1 MAVVASML
9 LGMAAAAGTSPPPML
24 SVTGVEGAAGGPV
37 IVHVALLNP
46 GREPRI
52 VEAHLPGTL
61 HSGGRDVP
69 VDLVR
74 RGEATEVPGGGY
86 AIVDYALTPPDG
98 AGGQAVLSLGSGPDG
113 YAFALG
119 TAAAPMPSSSAPVAV
134 AQASSPESP
143 PSPSSAAERRQR
155 EPATR
160 DTPFLGN
167 VFAYEPTYGAFG
179 HGTNTDG
186 KIQISFAYQLF
197 GDARAPQGKW
207 WEGFRF
213 GYTQKMF
220 WDVEADSQPFRD
232 VNYHPEIFYLWQGPV
247 RSNGV
252 SFSAQAG
259 ADHESNGRDGA
270 ASRAIQTLYIE
281 PRVSLPIGGDYHLDI
296 GPRLMHYAFGRDNN
310 PDLPRYRGH
319 QQLALA
325 IGSPNG
331 FKLST
336 TSRLNFGSGK
346 GSVDALLSYPVTR
359 IWHDLPVYVVVQG
372 FTGYGEDML
381 DYDRKVSRIR
391 IGIGL
396 TR

>member
-1 MAVVASML
+1 MAVGVAMML
-9 LGMAAAAGTSPPPML
+9 GVAAASAQPSPTL
-24 SVTGVEGAAGGPV
+24 SVTGVEARQAGV
-37 IVHVALLNP
+37 VVHVVLLNP
-46 GREPRI
+46 GKGTVMAQAQVP
-52 VEAHLPGTL
+52 ATL

-74 RGEATEVPGGGY
+74 QGEAIPVPAGGY
-86 AIVDYALTPPDG
+86 ALVDYALAPPEG
-98 AGGQAVLSLGSGPDG
+98 ARGAAILSLGSGADG
-113 YAFALG
+113 YAFALD
-119 TAAAPMPSSSAPVAV
+119 TATPSAAPTQVAEAGVAPASTATRPSRAPAV
-134 AQASSPESP
+134 
-143 PSPSSAAERRQR
+143 
-155 EPATR
+155 R
-160 DTPFLGN
+160 DTPFLAN
-167 VFAYEPTYGAFG
+167 VFAYRPVYGAFG

-186 KIQISFAYQLF
+186 KIQISFAYQLL
-197 GDARAPQGKW
+197 GNAAAPQGKW

-213 GYTQKMF
+213 GYTQTML
-220 WDVEADSQPFRD
+220 WDIAADSRPFRD
-232 VNYHPEIFYLWQGPV
+232 VNYHPELFYLWRGPV

-252 SFSAQAG
+252 GFSAQAG
-259 ADHESNGRDGA
+259 IDHESNGRDGA
-270 ASRAIQTLYIE
+270 ASRGIQTIYVE
-281 PRVSLPIGGDYHLDI
+281 PRVSLPIGDDYHLDV
-296 GPRLMHYAFGRDNN
+296 GPRLVHYVLSRDNN

-325 IGSPNG
+325 IGSPDG

-359 IWHDLPVYVVVQG
+359 IWHDLPVFVVVQG

-381 DYDRKVSRIR
+381 DYNRKVSRIR

>member
-1 MAVVASML
+1 MAAVASVL
-9 LGMAAAAGTSPPPML
+9 LWMTAAAVAPPPTSPTPTPTL
-24 SVTGVEGAAGGPV
+24 SVTGVDATAGDAV

-46 GREPRI
+46 GRDARA

-61 HSGGRDVP
+61 HSDHRDLP

-74 RGEATEVPGGGY
+74 RGESTQIPPGGF

-98 AGGQAVLSLGSGPDG
+98 VAGRAVLSLGDGPDG
-113 YAFALG
+113 YAFAL
-119 TAAAPMPSSSAPVAV
+119 AAPSTPPMAV
-134 AQASSPESP
+134 AQAPASASP
-143 PSPSSAAERRQR
+143 PTSTLVERRQR
-155 EPATR
+155 EPAVR
-160 DTPFLGN
+160 DTPFLAN
-167 VFAYEPTYGAFG
+167 FFAYEPTYGAFG
-179 HGTNTDG
+179 HGTDTDG

-197 GDARAPQGKW
+197 GDARDPQGKW

-213 GYTQKMF
+213 GYTQKML

-232 VNYHPEIFYLWQGPV
+232 VNYHPELFYLWQGPV
-247 RSNGV
+247 RSNGI

-270 ASRAIQTLYIE
+270 ASRAIQTVYIE
-281 PRVSLPIGGDYHLDI
+281 PRVSLPVAGDYHIDV
-296 GPRLMHYAFGRDNN
+296 GPRLMHYVFGRDNN

-346 GSVDALLSYPVTR
+346 GSVDALLSYPVTH